1 MSFSLANSQAPC
13 PFHAYGWRPG
23 IIASAAA
30 VEECALCSWA
40 RDGHTMRRVC
50 DVNQP
55 RGCIPGCLNTSSLK
69 TVEVHARR
77 FEQWPHGPFAPHDW
91 RKMLEAQPAQRKHPY
106 QHGCHNEVVIAA
118 ECWRRQLPAAVEA
131 FWLPRRLGVHT
142 DTNLTLAQYKS
153 FHRTYNLSSGRTR
166 RPLVIFD
173 EQSKRA
179 PFSMEG
185 YIPL

>member
-55 RGCIPGCLNTSSLK
+55 RCACT
-69 TVEVHARR
+69 
-77 FEQWPHGPFAPHDW
+77 
-91 RKMLEAQPAQRKHPY
+91 
-106 QHGCHNEVVIAA
+106 
-118 ECWRRQLPAAVEA
+118 
-131 FWLPRRLGVHT
+131 
-142 DTNLTLAQYKS
+142 TNYEMI
-153 FHRTYNLSSGRTR
+153 TYSVMGWH
-166 RPLVIFD
+166 
-173 EQSKRA
+173 
-179 PFSMEG
+179 
-185 YIPL
+185 

>member
-1 MSFSLANSQAPC
+1 
-13 PFHAYGWRPG
+13 
-23 IIASAAA
+23 
-30 VEECALCSWA
+30 
-40 RDGHTMRRVC
+40 MRRVC